1 MGWWYRNQSKLN
13 GLVTVVFGG
22 LLLQVF
28 AVGAEASAASIANTG
43 ALKPS
48 PTATAKYSAAQP
60 ASHAVVRRRSMSTPS
75 DGSLFVTRQ
84 GATRELSS
92 QGEWA
97 DDPQATSD
105 EVEAGWGWRRP
116 NSLAVVGYAKPHT
129 NGQEPIEARS
139 DSLYWPQ
146 TSGVVGFSL
155 VIRGH

>member
-1 MGWWYRNQSKLN
+1 MDEYSKAPPAGHTL
-13 GLVTVVFGG
+13 
-22 LLLQVF
+22 
-28 AVGAEASAASIANTG
+28 
-43 ALKPS
+43 PR
-48 PTATAKYSAAQP
+48 P
-60 ASHAVVRRRSMSTPS
+60 ASVSSPA
-75 DGSLFVTRQ
+75 DGALFVTRQ

-116 NSLAVVGYAKPHT
+116 NTLAVVGYAKPHT